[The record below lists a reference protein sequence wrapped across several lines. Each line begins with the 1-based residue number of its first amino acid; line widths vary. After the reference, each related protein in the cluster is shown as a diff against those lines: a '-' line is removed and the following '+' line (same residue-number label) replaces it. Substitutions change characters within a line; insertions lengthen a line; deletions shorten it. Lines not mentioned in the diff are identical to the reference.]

1 MGLAYKISKMK
12 YNQHLLLSL
21 VLAFGLVAIMH
32 PVFAATTQ
40 ITIMPGSGSGDSCVS
55 GPITCFSPSIVNIAA
70 GDTVT
75 WKNGDN
81 MAHELTDG
89 LPYESQTGTLFDS
102 GSIAP
107 ATTYSYTF
115 QNPGDF
121 RYFAKDTKWMVGEVI
136 VGPSTGASYTVPE
149 FGNLA
154 GFAVLVSIVGVVAV
168 TRAVKI

>member
-1 MGLAYKISKMK
+1 
-12 YNQHLLLSL
+12 
-21 VLAFGLVAIMH
+21 
-32 PVFAATTQ
+32 
-40 ITIMPGSGSGDSCVS
+40 MPGSGSGDSCVS
-55 GPITCFSPSIVNIAA
+55 GPITCFNPSIVNIAA

-89 LPYESQTGTLFDS
+89 LPYGAQTGTLFDS

-136 VGPSTGASYTVPE
+136 VGPSTVESSTVPE

-154 GFAVLVSIVGVVAV
+154 GLAVLVSVVGVVVV

>member
-1 MGLAYKISKMK
+1 MK
-12 YNQHLLLSL
+12 YNQYLLLSL
-21 VLAFGLVAIMH
+21 VLAFGIVTIIP
-32 PVFAATTQ
+32 PVFATTTQ
-40 ITIMPGSGSGDSCVS
+40 ITIMPGSGSGNSCVS
-55 GPITCFSPSIVNIAA
+55 GPIPCFSPSIVNIAA

-81 MAHELTDG
+81 MAHDLTDG
-89 LPYESQTGTLFDS
+89 MPHGTQTGTLFDS
-102 GSIAP
+102 GSIVP

-121 RYFAKDTKWMVGEVI
+121 RYFAKDTKWMVGEII
-136 VGPSTGASYTVPE
+136 VGPSAGGSSTVPE

-168 TRAVKI
+168 TRFRFHFFSTLFK